1 MIQMHS
7 FVSFLPPLPS
17 GGPFFADPGCFLAHR
32 LVLGVPV
39 LGCIPS
45 VHCPLVP
52 TTLAT
57 LHNLLLKDC
66 LLHQW
71 AQSPSDAQLNLCNC
85 QTAEA
90 LPVRVQTV
98 HAFVSTVP

>member
-1 MIQMHS
+1 MHS

-17 GGPFFADPGCFLAHR
+17 SRPFFAYPGYFLAHR

-52 TTLAT
+52 TTFPT
-57 LHNLLLKDC
+57 LRHPFFSGLLVISMAEL
-66 LLHQW
+66 
-71 AQSPSDAQLNLCNC
+71 PSNAQLKSRKMPNKWKSIPRS
-85 QTAEA
+85 TAA
-90 LPVRVQTV
+90 IVLGQK
-98 HAFVSTVP
+98 

>member
-1 MIQMHS
+1 MHS

-17 GGPFFADPGCFLAHR
+17 GRPFFAYPGCFLADR

-52 TTLAT
+52 TTLPT
-57 LHNLLLKDC
+57 LRNPVLEDC
-66 LLHQW
+66 LLYQW
-71 AQSPSDAQLNLCNC
+71 LSCRLMLSSSCATARQLNPYPSEYKWSIANG
-85 QTAEA
+85 
-90 LPVRVQTV
+90 P
-98 HAFVSTVP
+98 